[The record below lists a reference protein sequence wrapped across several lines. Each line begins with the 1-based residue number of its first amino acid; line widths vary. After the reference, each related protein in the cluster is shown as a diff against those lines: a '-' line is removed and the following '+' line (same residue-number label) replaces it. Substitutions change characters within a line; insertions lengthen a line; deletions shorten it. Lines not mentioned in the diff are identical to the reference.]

1 MLNFFTKRK
10 QNDPLSDPKST
21 THWLNELKVR
31 DAYAA
36 QQEVVQALADFNEQ
50 GDFTSPARLKVL
62 LQTDQGVQPM
72 QAALCRQYLQNPRM
86 SRMIESRLWNAIQ
99 SLSTALAQGY
109 HAFIMGYVAQPNGSK
124 IAAQLPLITARAVY
138 HTGISAKWQHFRY
151 EPISRKTFGAL
162 NNLYRFAE
170 FEEFERSRLKLY
182 DDPDFA
188 RETSVA
194 DEYLRVMMLNALHPG
209 GLTPKQI
216 ELADQW
222 LMRWT
227 PLIEVEREYVRDR
240 HVFQVKLDDD
250 RGARRIR
257 RPAEDAMQRYWATA
271 QLDMRMGEALHG
283 LRRGEISAK
292 AELSEDCRLPVCA
305 EFLEYAMLQWGPTGP
320 KRTQR
325 LKERTHTMKMIEVV
339 KNFNDFHQLIRHDN
353 FKAMRRSDPGKDPG
367 VSYDEM
373 LDVRLYGFVT
383 QRTQD
388 RRHANREPD
397 EPAKYESERWIA
409 ENESE
414 SGFGASIAESRED
427 WVGLSKLFALRPER
441 GAQWLI
447 GVVRRLS
454 KLESA
459 QRYVGMEIIC
469 HMPFAVQ
476 MRLPGEARTLTVD
489 GIDPVGAHLP
499 TLALFL
505 PKARSNRDYDSILL
519 PAGEYARSNNWQLE
533 LQGKVYIIE
542 LKGDREKGDGW
553 VRSAFEVKAK
563 KPANPR

>member
-1 MLNFFTKRK
+1 MLNLFAKRRH
-10 QNDPLSDPKST
+10 NNPLSDPKST

-36 QQEVVQALADFNEQ
+36 QQEIVRALAEFNEQ
-50 GDFTSPARLKVL
+50 GDFNSVSRLKVV
-62 LQTDQGVQPM
+62 LQLDEGAQPM
-72 QAALCRQYLQNPRM
+72 QSALCRQYLQNPRM
-86 SRMIESRLWNAIQ
+86 SRMIESRLWNAIESFSATFTQ
-99 SLSTALAQGY
+99 AY
-109 HAFIMGYVAQPNGSK
+109 HASVMSYVAQPNGSK
-124 IAAQLPLITARAVY
+124 IVAQLPLLTVRAIY
-138 HTGISAKWQHFRY
+138 HLAVSAKWQHFRY
-151 EPISRKTFGAL
+151 EPIAKKTWSTL
-162 NNLYRFAE
+162 HNLYRFAE

-182 DDPDFA
+182 DDAEFA

-216 ELADQW
+216 ELADVW

-227 PLIEVEREYVRDR
+227 PLLEIERDYDRER
-240 HVFQVKLDDD
+240 HVFHAKLDDE

-257 RPAEDAMQRYWATA
+257 RPAEDAMQRYWGTDRLHA
-271 QLDMRMGEALHG
+271 RISEALHG
-283 LRRGEISAK
+283 LRRGEMSAK
-292 AELSEDCRLPVCA
+292 AELSEDCRLPACA
-305 EFLEYAMLQWGPTGP
+305 EFLEYALLQWGPTGP
-320 KRTQR
+320 KRVQR
-325 LKERTHTMKMIEVV
+325 LKERSRSMKMIEVV
-339 KNFNDFHQLIRHDN
+339 KSFNDFHQLIRHDN
-353 FKAMRRSDPGKDPG
+353 FKAMRHSDPSKDPG

-383 QRTQD
+383 QRTQE
-388 RRHANREPD
+388 RRQASREPE
-397 EPAKYESERWIA
+397 EPKYESERWIA

-427 WVGLSKLFALRPER
+427 WVTLGKLFALRPER

-469 HMPFAVQ
+469 HTPFAVQ
-476 MRLPGEARTLTVD
+476 MRLPGETRMLTVD

-499 TLALFL
+499 TLALYL
-505 PKARSNRDYDSILL
+505 PKARSNRAYDTILL
-519 PAGEYARSNNWQLE
+519 PAGEYARSNSWQLE

-553 VRSAFEVKAK
+553 VRSAFEVKSK
-563 KPANPR
+563 KLAREH